1 MIKNIKII
9 ISHYIKIWIK
19 TWTCNHA
26 FYCANLNDDQ
36 IRESG
41 YMLMECSKCGYI
53 KKQKYT
59 GEV

>member
-1 MIKNIKII
+1 MIKNINII
-9 ISHYIKIWIK
+9 ISHYIKIFM
-19 TWTCNHA
+19 CNHS

-41 YMLMECSKCGYI
+41 YMLLECSKCGYM